1 MTKLEIKKESKKM
14 IAELK
19 EYYPIPNPF
28 LGLDVKESKKHL
40 QSLID
45 EIKVKESEL
54 LNNLNK

>member
-1 MTKLEIKKESKKM
+1 MTKLEIKKVSKKM

>member
-1 MTKLEIKKESKKM
+1 MTKLEIKKKSKKM

-19 EYYPIPNPF
+19 QYYPIPNPL

-54 LNNLNK
+54 LNK